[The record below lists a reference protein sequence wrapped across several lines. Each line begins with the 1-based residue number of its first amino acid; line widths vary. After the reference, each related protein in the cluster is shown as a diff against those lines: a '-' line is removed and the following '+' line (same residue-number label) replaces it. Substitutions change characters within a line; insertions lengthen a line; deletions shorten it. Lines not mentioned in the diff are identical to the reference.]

1 MSTESPMSTHRIRV
15 AIIALAVVVF
25 AAVPACTVSGDPVA
39 DPSAA
44 SISTTTTDP
53 DATTDSPDPDD
64 STAPDATEPDSTQPD
79 STQPD
84 SSTEAPISDVP
95 APPNS
100 TTMTCSQFVTL
111 DRSTQAA
118 VLRANGAT
126 ADNTRL
132 GVVID
137 IYTTVCPGYPD
148 ALIADLVAGRLPN

>member
-1 MSTESPMSTHRIRV
+1 MSTESPMSTRRIRV
-15 AIIALAVVVF
+15 AITALAVVVF

-64 STAPDATEPDSTQPD
+64 STAPDSTAPDSTEPE
-79 STQPD
+79 
-84 SSTEAPISDVP
+84 SSTDAPISDVP

-100 TTMTCSQFVTL
+100 TTMTCSEFVTL

>member
-1 MSTESPMSTHRIRV
+1 MRTESPMSTRRIRV
-15 AIIALAVVVF
+15 AIIALAAVVV

-39 DPSAA
+39 DPSGA

-53 DATTDSPDPDD
+53 DTTTDSP
-64 STAPDATEPDSTQPD
+64 APDSPAPEATEPDSTE
-79 STQPD
+79 PD
-84 SSTEAPISDVP
+84 SSTDAPISDVP
-95 APPNS
+95 APPNA
-100 TTMTCSQFVTL
+100 TTMTCRQFVTL

>member
-1 MSTESPMSTHRIRV
+1 MTTGTSMRTRRIRV
-15 AIIALAVVVF
+15 AMIALAAVVF

-39 DPSAA
+39 DPAAA

-53 DATTDSPDPDD
+53 DATTDSP
-64 STAPDATEPDSTQPD
+64 APDATEPDSTEPH
-79 STQPD
+79 
-84 SSTEAPISDVP
+84 SSTDAPISDVP
-95 APPNS
+95 APPNA

-132 GVVID
+132 GVAID
-137 IYTTVCPGYPD
+137 IYNSVCPGYPG

>member
-1 MSTESPMSTHRIRV
+1 MRPESPTSTRRIRV
-15 AIIALAVVVF
+15 AIIALAAVVF

-39 DPSAA
+39 DPSGA

-53 DATTDSPDPDD
+53 DATTNSP
-64 STAPDATEPDSTQPD
+64 APDATEPDSTE
-79 STQPD
+79 PD
-84 SSTEAPISDVP
+84 SSTDAPISDVP
-95 APPNS
+95 APPNA

>member
-1 MSTESPMSTHRIRV
+1 MSTRRIRV
-15 AIIALAVVVF
+15 VTISLAAVVF

-39 DPSAA
+39 DPAAA

-64 STAPDATEPDSTQPD
+64 STAPDATEPDA
-79 STQPD
+79 TQPD

-100 TTMTCSQFVTL
+100 TTMTCRQFVTL

-126 ADNTRL
+126 ADDTRL

-137 IYTTVCPGYPD
+137 IYTAVCPGYPD